1 MAVEQ
6 GTEGPAQACVLVVEP
21 DPSARSTLSEGLRVK
36 GVSLLAAESLA
47 QARVVLDE
55 PFEAVV
61 LDPDL
66 PDGSGEDL
74 VPDLLERL
82 PPSRIIVHSSDHH
95 IDGLPA
101 MCRGDVET
109 LYRLLALDHGGD
121 QPPVAVQARRSVGR
135 VHRQWLELCRWDPS
149 LPPDVR
155 PPVAEAVIKAVADA
169 LARPQPLGWGLDPAT
184 DPVAGVFGLNVGDVR
199 IALAELVC
207 LREAFTRVVIPSL
220 ESDQMEALR
229 RLHMIIDRTMIAV
242 VDTGLERLTRH
253 AYTDELTGLG
263 NRRAFEQ
270 DLARELHR
278 SQRSGTP
285 ITVAMI
291 DLDGLKQT
299 NDTLGHPAGDHLLR
313 QTARALRRGL
323 RRSDRIYRIGGDEFA
338 AILIDTSQ
346 VDSHLLITRMQEAGS
361 PSFSVG
367 TASSPPD
374 PTDRLVVLA
383 DIRLYEAKALR
394 RRHDAPAPAARPHPR
409 D

>member
-1 MAVEQ
+1 MGVEQ
-6 GTEGPAQACVLVVEP
+6 GTDGAGQTCILIVEP
-21 DPSARSTLSEGLRVK
+21 DPAARSILSEGLRAK
-36 GVSLLAAESLA
+36 GVSLLAAESMA

-55 PFEAVV
+55 PFEAVI

-66 PDGSGEDL
+66 PDGPGEDL
-74 VPDLLERL
+74 VPELLERL

-101 MCRGDVET
+101 VCRCDVDAV
-109 LYRLLALDHGGD
+109 YRLLALDQGGD
-121 QPPVAVQARRSVGR
+121 RPPVAVQARRAVGR

-155 PPVAEAVIKAVADA
+155 PPVAEAVIKAVAEA
-169 LARPQPLGWGLDPAT
+169 LARPQPLGWGIDPAT

-199 IALAELVC
+199 VALAELVC
-207 LREAFTRVVIPSL
+207 LREAFTRVVIPTL
-220 ESDQMEALR
+220 ESDQVESLR
-229 RLHMIIDRTMIAV
+229 RLHMIIDRTMMAV
-242 VDTGLERLTRH
+242 VDAGLERLTRH

-270 DLARELHR
+270 DLAREVHR

-285 ITVAMI
+285 ITVAMM
-291 DLDGLKQT
+291 DLDHLKQT

-313 QTARALRRGL
+313 QTARSLRRGL

-338 AILIDTSQ
+338 AILVDTSD
-346 VDSHLLITRMQEAGS
+346 VHSHLLIKRLQDAGS

-394 RRHDAPAPAARPHPR
+394 HRQGGSGPAPQP
-409 D
+409 